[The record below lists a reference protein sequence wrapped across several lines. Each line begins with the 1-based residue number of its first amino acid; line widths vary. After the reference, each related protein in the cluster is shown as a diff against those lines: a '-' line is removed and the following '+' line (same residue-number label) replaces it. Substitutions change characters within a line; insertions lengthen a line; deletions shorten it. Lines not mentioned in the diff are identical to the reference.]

1 MMTTTSGGTFRP
13 DSALYRPAAHFL
25 RGSLGRFATG
35 VAVVTFDAVDD
46 EGGGRRQGITVN
58 SFTSV
63 SMEPPLVLVAIQRT
77 VRSHDRLFGRPFA
90 INVLGAEQ
98 RDVAL
103 HFAGRPAVDPAWI
116 EGGSAPRLA
125 GALSYFSCVPWATYD
140 GGDHTLFL
148 GEVQEFDYRSGD
160 ALGFVH
166 GQFCTIPEPALGHE
180 SLF

>member
-1 MMTTTSGGTFRP
+1 MMMTSSRSFRP
-13 DSALYRPAAHFL
+13 DSALYRAPAQFF

-35 VAVVTFDAVDD
+35 VAIVTFDAVEAD
-46 EGGGRRQGITVN
+46 GRPRRQGITVN

-63 SMEPPLVLVAIQRT
+63 SMDPPLVLVSIQRT
-77 VRSHDRLFGRPFA
+77 VRSHDLLAGRPFA

-98 RDVAL
+98 HEVAM
-103 HFAGRPAVDPAWI
+103 HFAGRASLDPVWI
-116 EGGSAPRLA
+116 EGRVAPRLA
-125 GALSYFSCVPWATYD
+125 GVLSCFECTPWAAYD

-160 ALGFVH
+160 ALGFVN
-166 GQFCTIPEPALGHE
+166 GRLCTIPESAEGHE